1 MKRVSW
7 VNLALGLWL
16 AVSPA
21 VLRFRGPLQD
31 SDIASGVI
39 AVVVAIWALR
49 VAPQRHIAAWISLIV
64 ALWILVSPW
73 SLHVV
78 GDGPTFASNAL
89 CGSVMAI
96 FAIVRSVSA
105 PAGSRLAA

>member
-7 VNLALGLWL
+7 VNVALGLWL
-16 AVSPA
+16 AVSPV
-21 VLRFRGPLQD
+21 VLHFRGPLRE
-31 SDIASGVI
+31 SDMATG
-39 AVVVAIWALR
+39 VVAALVAMWALL
-49 VAPQRHIAAWISLIV
+49 VAPQRHIAAWVSLIV
-64 ALWILVSPW
+64 ALWILISPW

-89 CGSVMAI
+89 SGSVMAI

-105 PAGSRLAA
+105 PAGSRVAA